1 MTIKFY
7 KGDSHETSFRFKS
20 YDGEV
25 DNVFFTVKDLNKNIK
40 ISKELGK
47 GITLEDG
54 WYHIYFEPKDTEN
67 LKCEKMIFIIKINI
81 KGSIF
86 TVHTDKFDL
95 DEV

>member
-7 KGDSHETSFRFKS
+7 KGDSHETSFRFKN
-20 YDGEV
+20 YDGKV

-54 WYHIYFEPKDTEN
+54 WYHIHFEPKDTEN
-67 LKCEKMIFIIKINI
+67 LKCEKMIFIIKINVE
-81 KGSIF
+81 GSIY